1 MSNTIHFGSARRKLD
16 RAEQHIRDLQA
27 TIEAWIKLR
36 PYRPLIKAKRK
47 DGDDWNV
54 WIELLV
60 DEPLPLNLP
69 LILGDAVHN
78 LRCAL
83 DHAMWDLIG
92 FDRGKQHKHLQF
104 IACLTRVDFEASV
117 RGVETPSQSV
127 KDLLTSLAAYPT
139 GDGELL
145 YAVHALDRA
154 DKHRAITPVLHV
166 SYVDSVVLIDIATN
180 ERIRAKPFYAVV
192 EGGEAIFTAP
202 DGFGLTVD
210 GNVYPT
216 PDVFFPESDI
226 IPNVPILTG
235 LWHMWDAVA
244 GALREIEGYTT
255 RAIINRPH
263 V

>member
-1 MSNTIHFGSARRKLD
+1 MSNTIHFDSARRKLE
-16 RAEQHIRDLQA
+16 RAEQHIRDLQT

-47 DGDDWNV
+47 DGDAWSV

-92 FDRGKQHKHLQF
+92 FDRGKQHKQLQF
-104 IACLTRVDFEASV
+104 IVGFTRVDFESSV
-117 RGVETPSQSV
+117 RGVITPSQSV
-127 KDLLTSLAAYPT
+127 KDLLISLAAYPT

-154 DKHRAITPVLHV
+154 DKHRAITPILHV
-166 SYVDSVVLIDIATN
+166 SYVDSVVLIDIATE
-180 ERIRAKPFYAVV
+180 ERLRAKPFYAAVE
-192 EGGEAIFTAP
+192 EGGAIFTAP

-210 GNVYPT
+210 DNAYPT
-216 PDVFFPESDI
+216 PDVFFPEIDV
-226 IPNVPILTG
+226 IPNEPVLAG
-235 LWHMWDAVA
+235 LWHMWNAVD
-244 GALREIEGYTT
+244 GALRKIESYTFS
-255 RAIINRPH
+255 AIAGGSA
-263 V
+263 